1 MYPEWHTS
9 SKFIN
14 AWGDESTAP
23 HCSESHRLC
32 RHFLSERLHALGYNS
47 CPLRRIS
54 CRRLFFLF
62 FFFSLFLSSSSR
74 GDTSTRKSAKCL
86 SCCTFLILQT
96 VDDVHFYKALLSSPG
111 EEKKKRNRRIMC
123 VCLLVI
129 RCISSLSFLFNDW
142 LLQRGGLY
150 FWSVMILL
158 SGDLKVGKGVKKGT
172 MKGGKILPS
181 FCGFEQPLI
190 CTKFR
195 FALLFFQ
202 IKDSRESI
210 IQS

>member
-1 MYPEWHTS
+1 MSRPHHTAAS
-9 SKFIN
+9 LTVCVATFSPN
-14 AWGDESTAP
+14 ASTRSATTP
-23 HCSESHRLC
+23 V
-32 RHFLSERLHALGYNS
+32 LSAELVVVV
-47 CPLRRIS
+47 C
-54 CRRLFFLF
+54 FFF
-62 FFFSLFLSSSSR
+62 SFFFSLFLSSSSR